1 MQIKNEL
8 TYEQLGKIL
17 NMTPNKAHLEVKRI
31 YNIIIERMVHEKNI
45 NIWDSVVAIKD
56 LFGMT
61 EKEAVNKLNKKLK
74 KELIDDAREKFGN
87 VKIKLKIKKSKLS

>member
-8 TYEQLGKIL
+8 TYDQLGKIL
-17 NMTPNKAHLEVKRI
+17 NISPNKAHLEVKRI
-31 YNIIIERMVHEKNI
+31 YNIIIERMVHEKKI

-61 EKEAVNKLNKKLK
+61 EKEAVNKLNKKLR
-74 KELIDDAREKFGN
+74 KELSDDAKEKYGDIRF
-87 VKIKLKIKKSKLS
+87 KLKSKKAKI

>member
-8 TYEQLGKIL
+8 TYDQLGKIL
-17 NMTPNKAHLEVKRI
+17 NISPNKAHLEVKRI
-31 YNIIIERMVHEKNI
+31 YNIIIERMVHEKHI

-61 EKEAVNKLNKKLK
+61 EKEAVNKLNKKLR
-74 KELIDDAREKFGN
+74 KELSDDAKSKYGDIRF
-87 VKIKLKIKKSKLS
+87 KLKSKKTKI